1 MKLQDAI
8 KGFMTFA
15 IIIVNILWAAW
26 IFAAIWRGLDLTT
39 VFNSLLMATL
49 CLLCWLMS
57 RRMERLVNTNAMLAE
72 EVQRLEDVK
81 KFVAALRDIAKHREW
96 DSEVADIMKEHFDEN
111 EPHDTPKVTA
121 GFTNDVAEEDHELLY
136 DIAKES
142 ANAIVGLVK
151 EKNEDG
157 LIMTADALASE
168 WRKRTKHDY
177 GNHRPGVRIDFRS
190 FADDG
195 IVVVKFDLDTVTEG
209 TESVK
214 ED

>member
-15 IIIVNILWAAW
+15 IIIVNIMWAAW
-26 IFAAIWRGLDLTT
+26 ILAAIWRGYDFHE

-57 RRMERLVNTNAMLAE
+57 RRMERLANTNAMLAE

-81 KFVAALRDIAKHREW
+81 KFVAALHDIVKHREW
-96 DSEVADIMKEHFDEN
+96 DNEVADIMKEHFDEN
-111 EPHDTPKVTA
+111 EPHDTPKVSVS
-121 GFTNDVAEEDHELLY
+121 FTEDVAEEDHDLLY
-136 DIAKES
+136 GIAKES
-142 ANAIVGLVK
+142 AKAIISLVK

-195 IVVVKFDLDTVTEG
+195 IVVVMFDLDTVIEG
-209 TESVK
+209 TASV
-214 ED
+214 

>member
-15 IIIVNILWAAW
+15 IIIVNIMWAAW
-26 IFAAIWRGLDLTT
+26 ILTAIWRGYDFHE

-57 RRMERLVNTNAMLAE
+57 RRMERLANTNAMLAE

-81 KFVAALRDIAKHREW
+81 KFVAALHDIVKHREW
-96 DSEVADIMKEHFDEN
+96 DNEVADIMKEHFDEN
-111 EPHDTPKVTA
+111 EPHDTPKVSVS
-121 GFTNDVAEEDHELLY
+121 FTQDVAEEDHDLLY
-136 DIAKES
+136 GIAKES
-142 ANAIVGLVK
+142 AKAIISLVK

-195 IVVVKFDLDTVTEG
+195 IVVVMFDLDTVIEG
-209 TESVK
+209 TASV
-214 ED
+214 

>member
-8 KGFMTFA
+8 KGFMMFA
-15 IIIVNILWAAW
+15 IIIVNILWATW
-26 IFAAIWRGLDLTT
+26 LFAAIWRGYDFTT

-57 RRMERLVNTNAMLAE
+57 RRMERLANTNAMLAE

-81 KFVAALRDIAKHREW
+81 KFVDALRDIVKKQEVEG
-96 DSEVADIMKEHFDEN
+96 EVADIMKEHFDKEN
-111 EPHDTPKVTA
+111 EPYDTPKVTV
-121 GFTNDVAEEDHELLY
+121 GFTDDVAEEDHELLY

-142 ANAIVGLVK
+142 AKAITELVK

-157 LIMTADALASE
+157 LMMTADALASE
-168 WRKRTKHDY
+168 WCKRTKHDY
-177 GNHRPGVRIDFRS
+177 GDHRPGVRIDYRS

-195 IVVVKFDLDTVTEG
+195 IVVVKFDLDTVIEG
-209 TESVK
+209 KASV
-214 ED
+214 